1 VILARKFSEKKGNL
15 KIVKRFF
22 SRRLWMHWSVLPD
35 DRQINVFLKTRV
47 SGN

>member
-1 VILARKFSEKKGNL
+1 VILAGKFSEKEGSL

-22 SRRLWMHWSVLPD
+22 SRRLWIHWSVFPD